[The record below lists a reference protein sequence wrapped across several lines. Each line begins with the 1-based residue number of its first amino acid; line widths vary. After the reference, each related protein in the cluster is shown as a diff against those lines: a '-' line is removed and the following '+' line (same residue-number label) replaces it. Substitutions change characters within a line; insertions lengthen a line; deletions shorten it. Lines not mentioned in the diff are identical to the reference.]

1 MKTLLE
7 KTRRINR
14 TIQQSVGYQVDFNEM
29 AKLVSEV
36 MEATVYVFSRKGK
49 LLGSAVHAAF
59 GTSVMEDE
67 VLTQGSLSADF
78 NQELLKI
85 DITSANQKGS
95 DQTIYNP
102 DVVSP
107 FADKN
112 ITIVPLA
119 GGESGLAL

>member
-1 MKTLLE
+1 
-7 KTRRINR
+7 
-14 TIQQSVGYQVDFNEM
+14 
-29 AKLVSEV
+29 

>member
-1 MKTLLE
+1 
-7 KTRRINR
+7 
-14 TIQQSVGYQVDFNEM
+14 
-29 AKLVSEV
+29 
-36 MEATVYVFSRKGK
+36 
-49 LLGSAVHAAF
+49 
-59 GTSVMEDE
+59 MEDE

-119 GGESGLAL
+119 GGGERLGTLIIAKTDQEFTDADLILAEYAATVVGMEIVRSDLTSLT